1 MRVKLVIPARMSSIR
16 LPGKPLMPLNGKP
29 MVQWVY
35 EACLKVGDAADV
47 VVATPDHEIEEAVH
61 AFGGKSIKTRDD
73 HQTGTDRLAEVADK
87 FDADVYVN
95 VQGDEPLIEPTAI
108 QLSIDTLK
116 EHAEAAASSLYA
128 VCGLSEI
135 DDPAVVKVV
144 LDRRGYALY
153 FSRAAIPYERVERV
167 KPVYKHVG
175 LYAFRRESL
184 LAFASTSRTPCEIS
198 ESLEQLR
205 LLESGLKI
213 AMAEVETP
221 VGGVDTPEQADAIS
235 ELLSARSRPQA

>member
-1 MRVKLVIPARMSSIR
+1 MDLC
-16 LPGKPLMPLNGKP
+16 GKP

-35 EACLKVGDAADV
+35 EACQQVSPDADV
-47 VVATPDHEIEEAVH
+47 VVATPDHEIEEAV
-61 AFGGKSIKTRDD
+61 AKFGGNSIKTRDD

-87 FDADVYVN
+87 YDADIYVN
-95 VQGDEPLIEPTAI
+95 VQGDEPLIESEAI
-108 QLSIDTLK
+108 QLCIQTLLD
-116 EHAEAAASSLYA
+116 HAEAAASSLYT
-128 VCGLSEI
+128 VCALKEI

-153 FSRAAIPYERVERV
+153 FSRATIPYERVERV
-167 KPVYKHVG
+167 RPVYKHVG

-184 LAFASTSRTPCEIS
+184 LAFSNSQRTPCEIT

-213 AMAEVETP
+213 AMAEVDTP
-221 VGGVDTPEQADAIS
+221 VGGVDTPEQAADMAKQ
-235 ELLSARSRPQA
+235 LSARSQRQA